1 MLLCSNPGNPTGAVY
16 GADQLR
22 RVAKWAKRNGIW
34 LVADEVYRA
43 IWFSLAIVARV
54 MSRAGFHETVAP
66 LLDRP
71 LGEDHLVEGGQRR
84 DVGVDQPTRLC
95 ECEGDHVG
103 WGPA

>member
-1 MLLCSNPGNPTGAVY
+1 MPWATRFECGNR
-16 GADQLR
+16 L
-22 RVAKWAKRNGIW
+22 
-34 LVADEVYRA
+34 VYRA

-84 DVGVDQPTRLC
+84 DVGVD
-95 ECEGDHVG
+95 
-103 WGPA
+103 